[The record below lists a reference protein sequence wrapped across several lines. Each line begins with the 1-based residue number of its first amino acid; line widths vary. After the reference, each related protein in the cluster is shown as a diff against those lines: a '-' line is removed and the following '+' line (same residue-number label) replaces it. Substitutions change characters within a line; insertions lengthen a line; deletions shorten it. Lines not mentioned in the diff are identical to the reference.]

1 MTWEERAVRWR
12 LREVTKV
19 EMERGR
25 KVLTAH
31 DRIRID
37 GEWWWWNKSR
47 KVLVD
52 VRRRSRVEK
61 EKKREKAEKGRR
73 G

>member
-1 MTWEERAVRWR
+1 MERKGRLKGKKIWIEEDLTWEEQTVRWR

-37 GEWWWWNKSR
+37 GEWWW
-47 KVLVD
+47 
-52 VRRRSRVEK
+52 
-61 EKKREKAEKGRR
+61 
-73 G
+73 